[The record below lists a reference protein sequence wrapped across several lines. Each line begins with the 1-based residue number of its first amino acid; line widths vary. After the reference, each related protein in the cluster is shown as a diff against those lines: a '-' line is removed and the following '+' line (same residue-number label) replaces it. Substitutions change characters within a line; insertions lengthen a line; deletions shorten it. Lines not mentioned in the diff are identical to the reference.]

1 MDTKRIYPLLFFVLC
16 LSLASCNKGSKVTPL
31 LPGKNLVLTAYEQ
44 QKVTADNAFSLR
56 LFNSV
61 DSTNSSGA
69 NLVISPLSV
78 SFALGMTS
86 NGAGGTTLAAF
97 QHVLGFNGVSQTEV
111 NTYYNNL
118 ITNLPQLDPYT
129 TLNIANSIWY
139 KQGFSVLPQFLQTD
153 SAYFHAGVQSLD
165 FSSAS
170 APATI
175 NNWVSNKTKGL
186 IPAIISQIPP
196 DMVMYLVNAMYFK
209 SSWKEKFDPS
219 QTKNLSFYVSDNMAV
234 LAPFM
239 TGDID
244 YNFYADSKALVY
256 ELPYSNSKFSMVIVE
271 PAYGT
276 TLASL
281 VPQADSA
288 QWQNWMSSLKPT
300 KQTLT
305 MPKFTFS
312 YSVNLNQSLENL
324 GLGIAFSTSADFL
337 LINSDPSW
345 QLKISQV
352 MHKAYIAVDETGTTA
367 AAATS
372 VGVSA
377 ATAPVPPPP
386 INRPF
391 LFAIREMSSGVILFV
406 LSGD

>member
-1 MDTKRIYPLLFFVLC
+1 
-16 LSLASCNKGSKVTPL
+16 
-31 LPGKNLVLTAYEQ
+31 
-44 QKVTADNAFSLR
+44 
-56 LFNSV
+56 
-61 DSTNSSGA
+61 
-69 NLVISPLSV
+69 
-78 SFALGMTS
+78 
-86 NGAGGTTLAAF
+86 
-97 QHVLGFNGVSQTEV
+97 
-111 NTYYNNL
+111 
-118 ITNLPQLDPYT
+118 
-129 TLNIANSIWY
+129 
-139 KQGFSVLPQFLQTD
+139 
-153 SAYFHAGVQSLD
+153 
-165 FSSAS
+165 
-170 APATI
+170 
-175 NNWVSNKTKGL
+175 VSNKTKGL

-406 LSGD
+406 GTVNNPLLSGD